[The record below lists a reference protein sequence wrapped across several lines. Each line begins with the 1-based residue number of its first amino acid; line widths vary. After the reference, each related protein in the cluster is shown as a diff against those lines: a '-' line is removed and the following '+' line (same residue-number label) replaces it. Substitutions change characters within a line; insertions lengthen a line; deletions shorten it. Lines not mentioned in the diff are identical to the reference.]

1 MLFSSLQRTSAMLL
15 SIVAAFLYFTS
26 TTTPASAQDVMYVHL
41 NSTPTDVQV
50 SLSDGFIIVS
60 AGLEVIRLTP
70 DFLIDSTAQIED
82 RRPGYR
88 IAISHNTSE
97 SLLVCKEDFCTK
109 YLVDWEYGEFYDEMR
124 IGRGFDLVPLSL
136 EFGGFYIGTSDGT
149 SIIVLQ
155 IDPDYGFVIRDYD
168 EAFNDKNFDH
178 RKFLHGFEQTEV
190 LYFVVQDNGTTE
202 ITNNIR
208 IMRFC
213 NDTEF
218 NAAYEAIL
226 DCGTVSDKS
235 KVTVSITQLDVF
247 TLTVAVTTDD
257 DTNICSFSLDDIN
270 SEMDASYSLC
280 SSGDHNNLSIPLAW
294 YNERTC
300 EVFSLATVS
309 DSELMHNITI
319 ITCISI
325 F

>member
-1 MLFSSLQRTSAMLL
+1 MLFHPTSAMLL

-26 TTTPASAQDVMYVHL
+26 TTTPASAQDVMYVPL

-70 DFLIDSTAQIED
+70 DFSINSTAQID
-82 RRPGYR
+82 DGRPGYR

-97 SLLVCKEDFCTK
+97 SLLVCKEVFCTK
-109 YLVDWEYGEFYDEMR
+109 YLVDWDYEEFYFPED
-124 IGRGFDLVPLSL
+124 ITIRGFDFVPLSL

-149 SIIVLQ
+149 SINVLQ
-155 IDPDYGFVIRDYD
+155 IDPDGFVLSDYD
-168 EAFNDKNFDH
+168 EAFNDKNFHH
-178 RKFLHGFEQTEV
+178 RKFLHGFEQTEFV
-190 LYFVVQDNGTTE
+190 YFVVQDNGTTE
-202 ITNNIR
+202 ITNNVR

-213 NDTEF
+213 NDMEF
-218 NAAYEAIL
+218 EAAYEAIL

-235 KVTVSITQLDVF
+235 KVTVSTTPFDVF
-247 TLTVAVTTDD
+247 ALTIAVATDD

-280 SSGDHNNLSIPLAW
+280 SSGEHNNLSIPLVW

-300 EVFSLATVS
+300 EVFSLAAVS
-309 DSELMHNITI
+309 DSKLMHNITI